1 MRIAA
6 ALSSLILGLGFGIP
20 GAIGMR
26 HLWRTGEIWHFLGF
40 PTYGGGPFERI
51 GVSTTVGLLAG
62 FLVVCVAEVMLGV
75 LIWLN
80 APYVSVLGWVLL
92 PFELVFWL
100 GFALPVGPVLGAV
113 RTILVL
119 VHQA

>member
-6 ALSSLILGLGFGIP
+6 AVSSLFLGLGFGIP
-20 GAIGMR
+20 GLLGML
-26 HLWRTGEIWHFLGF
+26 HLYRTGEVWTFLGF

-51 GVSTTVGLLAG
+51 GLPTTIWLLAG
-62 FLVVCVAEVMLGV
+62 FLAVCVAELIVAV

-80 APYVSVLGWVLL
+80 APYATALSFVLL

-100 GFALPVGPVLGAV
+100 GFALPLGPLLGAARSV
-113 RTILVL
+113 FVL
-119 VHQA
+119 LA